1 MSAMPSSERRL
12 RLAPIPIFVASSGV
26 VHDTICPMRRSDS
39 IALSMAFALVFAIP
53 TTVSAKN
60 NVAEFPLRVHI
71 FQQHTTQ
78 HYHNGVPDFAN
89 GFGRANLFEN
99 GVAQGIDYSFSC
111 SDQVMTSSGYETY
124 PAKWKKKDEELII
137 LEGVMGNPNATHTCT
152 LKIQKKDFAY
162 FMRNGNLGSEPT
174 SAYKQWMEKHDYDP
188 EHGKNEPTILTDPA
202 PAKATSSSA
211 ASPNSQN

>member
-1 MSAMPSSERRL
+1 ML
-12 RLAPIPIFVASSGV
+12 
-26 VHDTICPMRRSDS
+26 HDTICGMRRSDS
-39 IALSMAFALVFAIP
+39 IALSMALAFVLAIP

-78 HYHNGVPDFAN
+78 HYHNGMPDFAN
-89 GFGRANLFEN
+89 GLGRANLFEN
-99 GVAQGIDYSFSC
+99 GEVRGIDYSFSC
-111 SDQVMTSSGYETY
+111 SDQIMTSSGYETY

-137 LEGVMGNPNATHTCT
+137 LEGVMGNANATHTCT

-162 FMRNGNLGSEPT
+162 YMRNGNLASEPA
-174 SAYKQWMEKHDYDP
+174 SAFKQWMEKHDYDP
-188 EHGKNEPTILTDPA
+188 EHGKNEPTMTDPV
-202 PAKATSSSA
+202 PAKAASSPV